1 MLPGIALIPT
11 QQTVKVIIILE
22 ISDVFPSFEVFW
34 CSVVTEEDD
43 LLLKN
48 VIYMHECMYAYVYK

>member
-22 ISDVFPSFEVFW
+22 ISDVFPSFKVFW